1 MMDPERLK
9 VSNATKLE
17 RRLLA
22 AAGEELPS
30 PELTARMRQAIGI
43 TAVGAG
49 GSTLAATSKAGGTVA
64 TGGVTGG
71 LGWISAGLVTAAIV
85 GGAAGIW
92 SSYRRTAA
100 AHVGPIAAPAQCV
113 VAIPAP
119 AEKLAVA
126 PSAARHERRRAHPL
140 AVAEAD
146 RGDLHAEIA
155 LVDEART
162 ALREQSPK
170 RALAVLRRYA
180 TAYPGGTF
188 GPEVEALKIE
198 ALDQSGEHRLA
209 SSLARTFVSQHPDSP
224 LAERVARSI
233 DDRR

>member
-1 MMDPERLK
+1 MMDPERLR

-17 RRLLA
+17 RRLLS

-49 GSTLAATSKAGGTVA
+49 GSALAATAK
-64 TGGVTGG
+64 TGG
-71 LGWISAGLVTAAIV
+71 LAWISAGLVTAAIV
-85 GGAAGIW
+85 GGAVGLW

-100 AHVGPIAAPAQCV
+100 TQVATTTAPAQCLA
-113 VAIPAP
+113 AIPVP
-119 AEKLAVA
+119 AETPASA
-126 PSAARHERRRAHPL
+126 PSATRHERRRAHPL
-140 AVAEAD
+140 ALAEAE
-146 RGDLHAEIA
+146 RGDLRAEIA

-162 ALREQSPK
+162 AVREQSPK
-170 RALAVLRRYA
+170 RALALLHRYA
-180 TAYPGGTF
+180 AAYPDGTF

-209 SSLARTFVSQHPDSP
+209 SSLARTFVSEHPDSP

-233 DDRR
+233 DRP

>member
-17 RRLLA
+17 RRLLS

-49 GSTLAATSKAGGTVA
+49 GSTLAATTKGGSTVGAGGITS
-64 TGGVTGG
+64 G

-92 SSYRRTAA
+92 SSYRHPTAMHA
-100 AHVGPIAAPAQCV
+100 APTPIPAQCV
-113 VAIPAP
+113 AAIPAP
-119 AEKLAVA
+119 AEKSAVA
-126 PSAARHERRRAHPL
+126 PIATRHERRRAHPL
-140 AVAEAD
+140 TVAEGNH
-146 RGDLHAEIA
+146 GDLHAEIA

-170 RALAVLRRYA
+170 RALAALRRYA
-180 TAYPGGTF
+180 TAYPEGTF
-188 GPEVEALKIE
+188 GPEAEALKIE

-233 DDRR
+233 DKR